1 MNILNRKGW
10 LGNIILHHLLLLF
23 PQSLKISHIF
33 VVNLDYGIVWE
44 LAKLVSEH
52 FYYFFDHLYAFTQV
66 IFEI

>member
-10 LGNIILHHLLLLF
+10 LSNIILHHLLLLF
-23 PQSLKISHIF
+23 PQSLKICHIF
-33 VVNLDYGIVWE
+33 VVNLDYGIVRE

-52 FYYFFDHLYAFTQV
+52 FYYFFDRLYAFTQV